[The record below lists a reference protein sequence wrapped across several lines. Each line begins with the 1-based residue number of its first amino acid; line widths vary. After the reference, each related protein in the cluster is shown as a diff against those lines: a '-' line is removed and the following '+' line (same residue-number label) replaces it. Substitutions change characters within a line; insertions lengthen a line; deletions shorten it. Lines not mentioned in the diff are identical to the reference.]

1 MSLTADQLVEIAS
14 LTTIHI
20 NDSFPD
26 LLVRANALYQEM
38 DKRKN
43 YVPGGKE
50 IQMPVFGLNEL
61 ASQGFIAGTAADS
74 LNLNKNQV
82 VTYGTLQWKFFYY
95 AVTFDLKELTQTE
108 DSPHAVKSFVQT
120 KVGFAK
126 NSMIRTLSE
135 ALHASGSVDLNK
147 FNGFADIFAASGT
160 AYASLNDTDFANWA
174 WYAPSAIA
182 ASNYTNIAP
191 IIDTLVSRCS
201 QTGANSTLD
210 GTAADYRPKLILSDA
225 TQYSNFKK
233 AEQLKLRFTPSEL
246 MKAGFTAINVD
257 GLDWVVDTFCSSSTI
272 YVLTPPSFELFYK
285 YGFGKKSPLDTT
297 ALRVPQQPITSQINF
312 LAGNLGCTN
321 RRVNAKV
328 TVS

>member
-1 MSLTADQLVEIAS
+1 MALTSDQLVEIAA
-14 LTTIHI
+14 LTTVHI

-43 YVPGGKE
+43 FVAGGKE

-61 ASQGFIAGTAADS
+61 GSQGFISGTAADN

-82 VTYGTLQWKFFYY
+82 ATYATLQWKFFYY

-126 NSMIRTLSE
+126 NSMIRTLSQ
-135 ALHASGSVDLNK
+135 ALHDSGTTDTNK

-160 AYASLNDTDFANWA
+160 AYAGLNDTDFANWLP
-174 WYAPSAIA
+174 YYPTAIA
-182 ASNYTNIAP
+182 ASNYTNVAP
-191 IIDTLVSRCS
+191 IIDTLISRCS
-201 QTGANSTLD
+201 QTGANTTLD
-210 GTAADYRPKLILSDA
+210 GTGSDYRPKLILSDM

-233 AEQLKLRFTPSEL
+233 AEQLKLRFTTSDL
-246 MKAGFTAINVD
+246 MKNGFTAITVD
-257 GLDWVVDTFCSSSTI
+257 GLDWVVDTFCPASTL
-272 YVLTPPSFELFYK
+272 YVLTPASFELFYK
-285 YGFGKKSPLDTT
+285 YGFGKKSPLDAG
-297 ALRVPQQPITSQINF
+297 ALRVPNQPITSQVNF

-328 TVS
+328 SIS